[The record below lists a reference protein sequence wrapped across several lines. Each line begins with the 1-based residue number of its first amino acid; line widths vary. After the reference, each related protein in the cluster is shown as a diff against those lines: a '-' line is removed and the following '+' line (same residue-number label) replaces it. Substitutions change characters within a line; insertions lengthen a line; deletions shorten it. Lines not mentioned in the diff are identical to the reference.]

1 MKFLK
6 RTFHPLVAFIG
17 IQLAWIL
24 VVGVWLYWFL
34 GTQSQLR
41 DLALKYRP
49 ELLEGWLD
57 WLVLAEGLILLVAIL
72 AGVYVIFVFWSK
84 QAALLQEQKAFI
96 AQVSHELKSPV
107 ASIRLHLETLKL
119 RKPDPEQI
127 SKSLAIMLDE
137 TERLNLLVTNLLTAN
152 RLEYRRFNLA
162 LRPCDM
168 SDFTRRYFAETK
180 GLALPHGELS
190 LDIADGLFA
199 QLDKESFEI
208 VYRNLLENAILY
220 SNRPAV
226 LKVSLQP
233 EGNWC
238 HLTFSDNGKGLE
250 KKDLKKIFRM
260 FYRVRQ
266 SGEKA
271 RGTGLGL
278 FIANLMVKRHK
289 GKIWAE
295 SGGTNQGSAF
305 HIMIPRLMNRE
316 EKERAKWGV

>member
-6 RTFHPLVAFIG
+6 RTFHPLAVVIA

-24 VVGVWLYWFL
+24 VVGVWIYWFL
-34 GTQSQLR
+34 GTQTQIR
-41 DLALKYRP
+41 ALALKYRP

-57 WLVLAEGLILLVAIL
+57 WVVLAEGLILLVAIL

-119 RKPDPEQI
+119 RRPDPEQI

-168 SDFTRRYFAETK
+168 SEFTRRYFTEAK
-180 GLALPHGELS
+180 NLILPRGELF
-190 LDIADGLFA
+190 LDVSDGLYA
-199 QLDKESFEI
+199 RLDKESFEI

-220 SNRPAV
+220 ANGPPQ
-226 LKVSLQP
+226 LKISLKSKDH
-233 EGNWC
+233 WC
-238 HLTFSDNGKGLE
+238 HLTFADQGKGLA

-266 SGEKA
+266 SGEKP

-289 GKIWAE
+289 GRIWAE
-295 SGGTNQGSAF
+295 SGGLNQGTTF
-305 HIMIPRLMNRE
+305 HIMIPRLINRD
-316 EKERAKWGV
+316 EKERGKWGV

>member
-34 GTQSQLR
+34 GTQTQLR
-41 DLALKYRP
+41 ALALKYRP

-72 AGVYVIFVFWSK
+72 VGVYVIFVFWSK
-84 QAALLQEQKAFI
+84 QSALLQEQKAFI

-119 RKPDPEQI
+119 RRPDPEQI

-152 RLEYRRFNLA
+152 RLEYRRFNLT

-168 SDFTRRYFAETK
+168 SVFTRNYFTEAKSLVGPE
-180 GLALPHGELS
+180 GELS
-190 LDIADGLFA
+190 LDITDDLCA

-208 VYRNLLENAILY
+208 VYRNLLENAIHYANGPPL
-220 SNRPAV
+220 
-226 LKVSLQP
+226 LKVSLKP
-233 EGNWC
+233 DGNWC
-238 HLTFSDNGKGLE
+238 HLTFSDKGKGLE

-260 FYRVRQ
+260 FYRVRH
-266 SGEKA
+266 SGEKV

-278 FIANLMVKRHK
+278 FISNLMVKRHK

-295 SGGTNQGSAF
+295 SGGLHQGTTF
-305 HIMIPRLMNRE
+305 HILIPRLMSRD
-316 EKERAKWGV
+316 EKERDKWGI